1 MSKLTKRLV
10 DSALPTSDHDTFLW
24 DSDLRGFGLR
34 VKSSG
39 VRSYI
44 IQYRTAA
51 GISRRM
57 TIGQHGVL
65 TPDEA
70 RKEAKFH
77 LGRAAKGGDPAA
89 EKAKA
94 RGGSTVADL
103 AEQYLAEHAS
113 TKKKPSSV
121 RMDRI
126 NLNKHILPLL
136 GRKQVESISRADV
149 RRLHYSMRNTPG
161 AANRCLALVSKMMNL
176 AERWGIRPDG
186 TNPCRHVEKNPEKK
200 RKRFLS
206 TEELARLGDACRAAE
221 ETSKVPPA
229 FLALV
234 RLLIFTGARLSEIQK
249 ARWEWVDLEAGEL
262 RLPDSKTGAK
272 SIFLPAPALGVL
284 SQLPR
289 VDGNPYVITGIGNRY
304 LVNVWKQWA
313 FLRNIVALNDV
324 RLHDLRHSFASVGA
338 AGGMS
343 LNIIG
348 GLLGHRQP
356 QTTARYAHLAA
367 DPLKAAADR
376 IASTIAATMEPARK
390 SAEVVPLSQTR

>member
-1 MSKLTKRLV
+1 
-10 DSALPTSDHDTFLW
+10 
-24 DSDLRGFGLR
+24 
-34 VKSSG
+34 
-39 VRSYI
+39 
-44 IQYRTAA
+44 
-51 GISRRM
+51 M

-70 RKEAKFH
+70 RKEAKIH
-77 LGRAAKGGDPAA
+77 LGRATKGDDPAT

-94 RGGSTVADL
+94 RGGPTFADL
-103 AEQYLAEHAS
+103 AEQYLTEHAVA
-113 TKKKPSSV
+113 KKKPTSV

-149 RRLHYSMRNTPG
+149 RRLHHSMRDTPG

-186 TNPCRHVEKNPEKK
+186 SNPCRHIEKNPEKK

-206 TEELARLGDACRAAE
+206 TEELARLGDACRIAE
-221 ETSKVPPA
+221 GGGKIPLA

-234 RLLIFTGARLSEIQK
+234 RLLIFTGARLSEVQK
-249 ARWEWVDLEAGEL
+249 ARWDWVDLEAEVL
-262 RLPDSKTGAK
+262 HLPDSKTGAK
-272 SIFLPAPALGVL
+272 SIFLPAPALDVL
-284 SQLPR
+284 THLPR
-289 VDGNPYVITGIGNRY
+289 LDGNPHVITGIGNHY

-313 FLRNIVALNDV
+313 LLRDMAALNDV

-348 GLLGHRQP
+348 GLLGHTQA
-356 QTTARYAHLAA
+356 QTTARYAHLTAG
-367 DPLKAAADR
+367 PLKDAANR
-376 IASTIAATMEPARK
+376 IASTIAATMAPNRK
-390 SAEVVPLSQTR
+390 SAEVVPLSRTR

>member
-1 MSKLTKRLV
+1 
-10 DSALPTSDHDTFLW
+10 
-24 DSDLRGFGLR
+24 
-34 VKSSG
+34 
-39 VRSYI
+39 
-44 IQYRTAA
+44 
-51 GISRRM
+51 M

-77 LGRAAKGGDPAA
+77 LGQAAKGRDPAA

-94 RGGSTVADL
+94 RGGSTLADL

-113 TKKKPSSV
+113 AKKKPSSV

-136 GRKQVESISRADV
+136 GRKQVESINRVDV
-149 RRLHYSMRNTPG
+149 HRLHFSMRNSPG

-206 TEELARLGDACRAAE
+206 TEELASLGNACRAGE
-221 ETSKVPPA
+221 ESGKIPLT

-249 ARWEWVDLEAGEL
+249 ARWDWIDLKAGVL
-262 RLPDSKTGAK
+262 HLPDSKTGAK
-272 SIFLPAPALGVL
+272 SIFLPAPALSVL
-284 SQLPR
+284 THIPR

-313 FLRNIVALNDV
+313 LLRNMAALNDV

-338 AGGMS
+338 AGGTS

-348 GLLGHRQP
+348 GLLGHRQA
-356 QTTARYAHLAA
+356 QTTARYAHLSA
-367 DPLKAAADR
+367 DPLKVAADR
-376 IASTIAATMEPARK
+376 IASTIAASMEPSGK
-390 SAEVVPLSQTR
+390 IAEVVSLKR